1 MSYPKFHQA
10 SKIAASK
17 IKISLNHWI
26 QKEVP

>member
-1 MSYPKFHQA
+1 M
-10 SKIAASK
+10 AASK